1 MSDETAGPEK
11 KNPKG
16 VRMRIKMEDSVA
28 KGAYSNTAFVHHNE
42 NEFVLDFL
50 YAEPARGE
58 GHVVSRVI
66 TNPKAAKQ
74 LQIGLK
80 ALLDRYEE
88 RFGEVKLPKK
98 NPPVEP
104 GSYH

>member
-1 MSDETAGPEK
+1 MANEK
-11 KNPKG
+11 DGKAQKP
-16 VRMRIKMEDSVA
+16 VRMRIKMEDGLA

-42 NEFVLDFL
+42 NEFVLDFV

-74 LQIGLK
+74 LNIGLK

-88 RFGEVKLPKK
+88 KYGEIRLPKK
-98 NPPVEP
+98 PESVNPKD
-104 GSYH
+104 YN